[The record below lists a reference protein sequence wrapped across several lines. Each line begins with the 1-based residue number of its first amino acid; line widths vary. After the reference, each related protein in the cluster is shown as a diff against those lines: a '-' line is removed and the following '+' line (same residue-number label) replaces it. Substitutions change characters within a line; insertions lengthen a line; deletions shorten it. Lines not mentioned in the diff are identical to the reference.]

1 MVNTGKALRIAMAA
15 NNLKNIDLAT
25 KMKVSP
31 VQVSYWRSRDSISM
45 STIIRL
51 AEIFH
56 MKASEFIALGEQ
68 MFETDEEALAFVAG
82 TIIFCVVMW
91 SLYV

>member
-1 MVNTGKALRIAMAA
+1 
-15 NNLKNIDLAT
+15 
-25 KMKVSP
+25 
-31 VQVSYWRSRDSISM
+31 
-45 STIIRL
+45 
-51 AEIFH
+51 
-56 MKASEFIALGEQ
+56 